1 MSPTPFDE
9 RNGWRLFQHPA
20 FGRQFAEL
28 VGEVD
33 RLAQTLALDEYRQHA
48 KVRLVARIRKLI
60 LEDIP
65 GDPASKAY
73 EQGNTLGPHRL
84 HWRRAK
90 FNQRFRLFFR
100 FQSQGR
106 VIVYGWL
113 NDETSLRSRGARNDV
128 YAIFEQRLKSGDPPD
143 SWDDLIDGCL

>member
-1 MSPTPFDE
+1 M
-9 RNGWRLFQHPA
+9 
-20 FGRQFAEL
+20 
-28 VGEVD
+28 
-33 RLAQTLALDEYRQHA
+33 
-48 KVRLVARIRKLI
+48 ARIRKLI